1 MATYPCQEFD
11 QIHQKEEAKVEHS
24 SEEQVGS
31 WLMLRIA
38 VWQKVGRW
46 GGISKEMLDSSR
58 FRGTAPA
65 DLSVRVTN

>member
-1 MATYPCQEFD
+1 MATYTSQEFD

-38 VWQKVGRW
+38 VCDKKRGVGRDPERNV
-46 GGISKEMLDSSR
+46 GQ
-58 FRGTAPA
+58 
-65 DLSVRVTN
+65 